1 MSTAYLDASAVV
13 KLFKP
18 ERESVRLAEAL
29 ARYDLWVSSEV
40 VTVEAACTARR
51 AGGEEMVGAAESIVE
66 ALELIPFTLAVRQRA
81 AASFG
86 RPLRVLD
93 AAHAASALTLADDLT
108 VVVAYDAELAGALD
122 AEGLEVLAP
131 GAH

>member
-1 MSTAYLDASAVV
+1 MSAAYLDASAVV

-51 AGGEEMVGAAESIVE
+51 AGGDEMAGVAESVV
-66 ALELIPFTLAVRQRA
+66 ASLELIPFTPGVRQRA
-81 AASFG
+81 AASFD
-86 RPLRVLD
+86 RALRALD
-93 AAHAASALTLADDLT
+93 AIHAASALALGDDVA
-108 VVVAYDAELAGALD
+108 VVVAYDAELAGALE
-122 AEGLEVLAP
+122 AEGLQVLAP
-131 GAH
+131 DAH